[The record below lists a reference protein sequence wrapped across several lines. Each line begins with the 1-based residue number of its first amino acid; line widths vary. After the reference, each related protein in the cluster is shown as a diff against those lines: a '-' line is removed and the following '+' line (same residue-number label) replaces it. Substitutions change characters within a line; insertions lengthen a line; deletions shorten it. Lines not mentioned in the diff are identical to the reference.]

1 MQNRT
6 SEINDY
12 LKLVKVEPKSN
23 YHLISTFSNGV
34 VKDFDCNY
42 LFERDYFKSLK
53 NKGIFNKAYANL
65 GGVVWTD
72 EIDLA
77 MEEVYEKGVTVD
89 QGSL

>member
-1 MQNRT
+1 MQDRPPK
-6 SEINDY
+6 INSYITLD
-12 LKLVKVEPKSN
+12 KVEPTSD

-42 LFERDYFKSLK
+42 LLEQNYFSSLK
-53 NKGIFNKAYANL
+53 NKGVFNKAYANL

-77 MEEVYEKGVTVD
+77 MEEVYDKGVTVANNH
-89 QGSL
+89 